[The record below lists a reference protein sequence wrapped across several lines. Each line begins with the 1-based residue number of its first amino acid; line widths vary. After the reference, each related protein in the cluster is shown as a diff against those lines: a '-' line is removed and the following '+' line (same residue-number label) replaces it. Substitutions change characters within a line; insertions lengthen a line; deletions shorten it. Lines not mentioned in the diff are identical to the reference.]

1 MTVTQ
6 LLRQPVE
13 SSDLTKTN
21 LRLQQNSI
29 QYYLPAGQKKE
40 QHQQSLNYQ
49 KERRRKGKKKY
60 AITLFGHGES
70 NPGLPVTVLMDNFRK
85 AGGVP
90 YTISECYLL

>member
-6 LLRQPVE
+6 PLRQPVE

-49 KERRRKGKKKY
+49 KERRRRGKKKY
-60 AITLFGHGES
+60 AITLCEHGES
-70 NPGLPVTVLMDNFRK
+70 NPELPATCCFEIPTK
-85 AGGVP
+85 AGGVL
-90 YTISECYLL
+90 YTMSECYLL